1 MNSDKFMCFP
11 MVLPYLQLM
20 VDGCFGAS
28 GKAKDFCSI
37 GTNLGARPDLVW

>member
-1 MNSDKFMCFP
+1 MNSHKSMGFP
-11 MVLPYLQLM
+11 MVLPYAQLM

-37 GTNLGARPDLVW
+37 GTNLGARPDFVW